1 MFTLPE
7 NALNLGIFTQAH
19 VPCSELQAEFFGNLF
34 PTTAERGVEN
44 YDLLYRN
51 SIKKYEDDLDH

>member
-19 VPCSELQAEFFGNLF
+19 VPCSELQAEFFRNLF

-44 YDLLYRN
+44 YDLLYG
-51 SIKKYEDDLDH
+51 SLGCLYLV